1 MMGLGQLSYIIVARA
16 LPDNGEL
23 MSYASLH
30 RILLPARIDSSQ
42 LLHLVPAEL
51 IAKGREQLVGERFLV
66 ARLQSLQ

>member
-16 LPDNGEL
+16 LPDNREL

-30 RILLPARIDSSQ
+30 RILPPARIDSSQ
-42 LLHLVPAEL
+42 LLHLVSAEL